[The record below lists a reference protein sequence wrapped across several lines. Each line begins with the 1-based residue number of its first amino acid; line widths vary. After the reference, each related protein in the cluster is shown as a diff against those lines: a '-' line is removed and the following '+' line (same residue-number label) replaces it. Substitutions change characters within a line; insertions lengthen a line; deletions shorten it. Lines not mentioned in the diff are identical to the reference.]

1 MKIQIPE
8 QLKAEAPQTT
18 MGKFLLVTPVVMTVI
33 ATLLAGLASSEM
45 TRAQYNRAYAAQ
57 LQSKAG
63 DQWNYFQA
71 KKLRSAIQRNSI
83 DLLGATAEIR
93 PLEAAVILKVDPAA
107 SAETVAALTA
117 AKLPAVSAAGEPDP
131 TVKAAA
137 EAVEL
142 AKPEE
147 EIAVVMNALSES
159 TLAAA
164 LKAARDHAGDFDAAT
179 KPVSDAIEK
188 LEKLFA
194 RNFAASDRGMV
205 RDFTAARVSF
215 AAARYDAEAR
225 LNQAI
230 ASLLELQVRKT
241 NLAAERHHRRSGRFF
256 LGMLAAQ
263 AAVVVSTFSLAAQRR
278 NLLWIVAAVAGIVA
292 IAFAIYVYLYV

>member
-1 MKIQIPE
+1 MKTQIPD
-8 QLKAEAPQTT
+8 QLKADVPQTT
-18 MGKFLLVTPVVMTVI
+18 MGKLLLITPVVMTVI

-45 TRAQYNRAYAAQ
+45 TKAQYNRAYAAQ

-83 DLLGATAEIR
+83 DLLQATAELR
-93 PLEAAVILKVDPAA
+93 PLAPATVTQIGGAVDAATL
-107 SAETVAALTA
+107 AALTTV
-117 AKLPAVSAAGEPDP
+117 KLPGFARSNENEPAVKTALEAFEQTRPD
-131 TVKAAA
+131 A
-137 EAVEL
+137 ELTTAL
-142 AKPEE
+142 
-147 EIAVVMNALSES
+147 NALPEA

-164 LKAARDHAGDFDAAT
+164 LKTARDNAHAFDAAT
-179 KPVSDAIEK
+179 KPVTEAIDK
-188 LEKLFA
+188 LEQAFEQAFA
-194 RNFAASDRGMV
+194 TSDRAV
-205 RDFTAARVSF
+205 IRDFTVARIRF

-225 LNQAI
+225 LNQAV

-241 NLAAERHHRRSGRFF
+241 NISAERHHRRSGRFF

-263 AAVVVSTFSLAAQRR
+263 AAVVVSTFSLAAQKR
-278 NLLWIVAAVAGIVA
+278 NLLWIVAAIAGIVA